1 MGYQDEWAKK
11 PYTWLY
17 PVNNRTGMM
26 CTVCKR
32 HRQRQRNGEYIWSVV
47 PCTSLRKDHVLR
59 HHKSEQHTGASLKD
73 QKRLAAEVNG
83 GIKQAMADMVRIKL
97 IFKLF

>member
-1 MGYQDEWAKK
+1 
-11 PYTWLY
+11 
-17 PVNNRTGMM
+17 MM